1 MGEVRS
7 GARSWTCTGGCPKRH
22 TKGLVHSLWDQAP
35 PPDLRAD
42 REDETLQLLS
52 KMPLRASV
60 KLLEAGQQA
69 GEGRTSGG

>member
-1 MGEVRS
+1 MYRWLPQKTHEGI
-7 GARSWTCTGGCPKRH
+7 GPLALGPG
-22 TKGLVHSLWDQAP
+22 P